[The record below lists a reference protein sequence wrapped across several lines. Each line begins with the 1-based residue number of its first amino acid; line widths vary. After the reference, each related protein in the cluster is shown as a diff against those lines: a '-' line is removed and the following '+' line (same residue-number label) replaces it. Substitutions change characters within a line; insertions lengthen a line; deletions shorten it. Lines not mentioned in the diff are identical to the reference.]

1 MFFFATLIFVLFVF
15 TKSGHLSVNL
25 KAGSIHLTLNTRQI
39 SLSRSTWFTYKLYQH
54 EFWIILKYLFVEKLY
69 QCYKYWLRLVQ
80 TSMYPK
86 TLKHWL
92 VSCEGSLTSWREGA
106 SLALVGH
113 PSSNG
118 VTIKLLYVA
127 DALHQPALYSIFSY
141 YYLQWFIRKL
151 TEISLR

>member
-1 MFFFATLIFVLFVF
+1 
-15 TKSGHLSVNL
+15 
-25 KAGSIHLTLNTRQI
+25 
-39 SLSRSTWFTYKLYQH
+39 
-54 EFWIILKYLFVEKLY
+54 
-69 QCYKYWLRLVQ
+69 
-80 TSMYPK
+80 MYPK

-151 TEISLR
+151 TEISLRQFCLGNNLPAQATENTAEASSKASAKTDFEA